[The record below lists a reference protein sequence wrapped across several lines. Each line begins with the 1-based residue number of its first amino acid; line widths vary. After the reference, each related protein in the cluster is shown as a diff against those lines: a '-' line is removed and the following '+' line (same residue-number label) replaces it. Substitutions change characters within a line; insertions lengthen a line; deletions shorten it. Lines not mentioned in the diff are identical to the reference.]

1 MNKKVT
7 LSDIARL
14 AGVSKNTVSVV
25 LRDLPGIS
33 EPVRQK
39 VLAASEQLHYPRAEQ
54 MRAKKVNY
62 VLVLMRRNFFGQ
74 VTGTS
79 TVGMI
84 PRLLTQFQVKA
95 EERGWVVVIQCLE
108 ERDESDQQPPS
119 ILGEMQFKGIVTL
132 GNMSA
137 GYMRRLAACTLPL
150 VTLHQHYDGLNVY
163 SVTSDDVYA
172 GYVMTRHLIKLGHT
186 HIAYMGETHYMSK
199 YMERWLG
206 YCRAMHE
213 AGLPIME
220 NSYSTSMVER
230 QTEEDERG
238 LIANAFDNFE
248 QLPTA
253 IVCGEDFTANR
264 VMNQLSEMGL
274 SVPGDVSL
282 VGVDDVFNDEGYM
295 HNPANPDMRI
305 TTFRTDP
312 AAIAGAAIDMLN
324 RADEVGPH
332 RRVIYGHIVERN
344 SAQRIK

>member
-1 MNKKVT
+1 MSKKVT

-39 VLAASEQLHYPRAEQ
+39 VLAATEQLHYPRAEQ
-54 MRAKKVNY
+54 MRAKRVNY

-74 VTGTS
+74 VTGAT

-84 PRLLTQFQVKA
+84 PRLLTQLQLQA

-108 ERDESDQQPPS
+108 ERDESNCQPPS

-137 GYMRRLAACTLPL
+137 GYMRRLADSALPL
-150 VTLHQHYDGLNVY
+150 VTMHQHYDGLNVY

-172 GYVMTRHLIKLGHT
+172 GYVMTRYLIKLGHT
-186 HIAYMGETHYMSK
+186 RIAYMGETHYMSK

-213 AGLPIME
+213 AGLPVIE
-220 NSYSTSMVER
+220 NSYSTSLVEH
-230 QTEEDERG
+230 QTEEDERE
-238 LIANAFDNFE
+238 LIADAFDNLE

-264 VMNQLSEMGL
+264 VMNYLSELGL
-274 SVPGDVSL
+274 RVPEDVSL
-282 VGVDDVFNDEGYM
+282 VGVDDVFNDQGYM
-295 HNPANPDMRI
+295 SNPANPDIYI
-305 TTFRTDP
+305 TTFYTD
-312 AAIAGAAIDMLN
+312 AAEIAGATLDILSH
-324 RADEVGPH
+324 ADEIGPH
-332 RRVIYGHIVERN
+332 RRVIFGHIIERN
-344 SAQRIK
+344 SAKRPG